1 MHLVELGFRCN
12 NACVFCAQGR
22 IHGTDAARA
31 LETLEAEVDAAP
43 VHGPL
48 AFVGGEP
55 TLVEELGHLV
65 ERARDRG
72 IARIIVQTHAR
83 RLAAPGVAKSLA
95 QAGVTSLEVSLLGD
109 GEALHD
115 YHAGAA
121 GSFRQ
126 TITGIR
132 RARAA
137 RLAVAISVVVTRSNL
152 RHLSGIVR
160 VAHTLGAEAVRFALA
175 EPCGAGS
182 DDAMRLIVDRRMAWP
197 HLARAFE
204 LARTLG
210 LAFASPDFELSSHEF
225 VEQYFAFPARIT
237 GPASSPSAG
246 PGVAPRRVLAA
257 PQPPS
262 HLDHHASHVP
272 GW

>member
-12 NACVFCAQGR
+12 KACVFCAKGR
-22 IHGTDAARA
+22 PGETEPSRA
-31 LETLEAEVDAAP
+31 LDALAAAVDAAP
-43 VHGPL
+43 TDETL

-55 TLVEELGHLV
+55 MLDDQLGDLI
-65 ERARDRG
+65 ERARSRG
-72 IARIIVQTHAR
+72 VPRIVVQTNAR
-83 RLAAPGVAKSLA
+83 RLAASGVAESLKT
-95 QAGVTSLEVSLLGD
+95 AGVSSLDVSLHGD
-109 GEALHD
+109 SEALHD
-115 YHAGAA
+115 YHTAVA

-126 TITGIR
+126 TVMGIR

-137 RLAVAISVVVTRSNL
+137 RLAVAINVIVTRSNF

-175 EPCGAGS
+175 EPCGAGN

-210 LAFASPDFELSSHEF
+210 LAFASPDFDLSSHEA
-225 VEQYFAFPARIT
+225 VEQWFTTAPAA
-237 GPASSPSAG
+237 PASE
-246 PGVAPRRVLAA
+246 PGLAPGREDLAA
-257 PQPPS
+257 SQPPS
-262 HLDHHASHVP
+262 HFDHHSHVP